1 MYLDNLKK
9 TSGWS
14 RTVSV
19 WSGKFPDN
27 LESFW
32 TILCIKSCKTTFDA
46 HLSRIWKFTRFIRKV
61 LATKILLTGKFSLF
75 VTLGI
80 GLANCPALFLS
91 YFSLC
96 HGFVMKYSWQI
107 QRSKWTIQVDW
118 VEQFTRIGWDWDGH
132 TAPTSVRRI
141 SQSSLIRIILFWRQL
156 LVSLQMPSSKTSLSW
171 KGKFRLISST
181 L

>member
-1 MYLDNLKK
+1 MEHIWTRLMHKILQNHLFCAFVANLKID
-9 TSGWS
+9 TIYALY
-14 RTVSV
+14 
-19 WSGKFPDN
+19 P
-27 LESFW
+27 ESF
-32 TILCIKSCKTTFDA
+32 
-46 HLSRIWKFTRFIRKV
+46 
-61 LATKILLTGKFSLF
+61 ATKILLSGKFSLF